1 MVLMVTVMIL
11 MTTVVITKMIIIM
24 MILRSGLG
32 VVVVMLSSSLE
43 LTDNT
48 TCQLLHSSPNLQ
60 FYGVNLTNLAVN
72 TSLGRTA
79 LSRLSPEIISERFV
93 SSQERMSTMIASH
106 KSDILR

>member
-1 MVLMVTVMIL
+1 MMMMMMMMMMIVMMMV
-11 MTTVVITKMIIIM
+11 

-48 TCQLLHSSPNLQ
+48 TCQLLHSSPNIQ

-72 TSLGRTA
+72 TSLGRTTHQPL
-79 LSRLSPEIISERFV
+79 LSKLEIFQKLWFQV
-93 SSQERMSTMIASH
+93 Q
-106 KSDILR
+106 KG

>member
-1 MVLMVTVMIL
+1 
-11 MTTVVITKMIIIM
+11 MTTVVITKMILIM

-48 TCQLLHSSPNLQ
+48 TCQLLHSSPNIQ

-72 TSLGRTA
+72 TSLGRNH
-79 LSRLSPEIISERFV
+79 SPETLTGDHFRKIRLQS
-93 SSQERMSTMIASH
+93 
-106 KSDILR
+106 